1 MKIGR
6 KTADAVRNVII
17 YVEDGEMVSQSD
29 VVSDAVVKMFGGNL
43 FCYVDPLYGC
53 FVSQLIIMV
62 ISAG

>member
-1 MKIGR
+1 MDSWKMKIGR

-43 FCYVDPLYGC
+43 FC
-53 FVSQLIIMV
+53 
-62 ISAG
+62 